1 MIALALSIAF
11 SSVLMVIFK
20 YFQKYH
26 VNTFQA
32 ITVNYLVASVLG
44 FLLAPVYV
52 APSQLMDKPWIWST
66 FIIGCV
72 FIIMFYTMALSSQKV
87 GVAITSVAN
96 KMSLVIPVCAGI
108 ILYEEKLDG
117 LKLLGVVAAI
127 VSVTMVT
134 FPKKGVKV
142 DSKFLILPIVIFF
155 GSGFLDTC
163 FKYVQIHYLGANDF
177 EVFSACLFLV
187 AAGVGCSVLLAERVM
202 KQKTLSIKS
211 IVAGFVLGIP
221 NYFSIHFLLIA
232 LDLPNME
239 STLVFP
245 INNTGIVLLSTLLAI
260 ILFSEK
266 LSKLNWS
273 GIVLATVSIIL
284 IALA

>member
-20 YFQKYH
+20 YFQKYK

-32 ITVNYLVASVLG
+32 ITVNYLVASTLG
-44 FLLAPVYV
+44 FILAPVSV
-52 APSQLMDKPWIWST
+52 APSELMGKPWIWST
-66 FIIGCV
+66 LIIGCV

-108 ILYEEKLDG
+108 ILYGESLAG

-127 VSVTMVT
+127 ASVIMVT
-134 FPKKGVKV
+134 FPKKGVEM
-142 DSKFLILPIVIFF
+142 DAKFLFLPIVIFF

-163 FKYVQIHYLGANDF
+163 FKYVQIHLLGANDF

-187 AAGVGCSVLLAERVM
+187 AATVGCSVLLVERIV
-202 KQKTLSIKS
+202 KQRTVAVKS

-232 LDLPNME
+232 LNLPNME

-260 ILFSEK
+260 VLFSEK

-273 GIVLATVSIIL
+273 GILLATVSIIL

>member
-1 MIALALSIAF
+1 MMALALSITF

-20 YFQKYH
+20 YFQRYH

-52 APSQLMDKPWIWST
+52 APSQLMDKPWIWGT
-66 FIIGCV
+66 LIIGCV

-187 AAGVGCSVLLAERVM
+187 AATVGCSVLLAERVM

>member
-127 VSVTMVT
+127 VSVIMVT

-187 AAGVGCSVLLAERVM
+187 AATVGCSVLLAERVM